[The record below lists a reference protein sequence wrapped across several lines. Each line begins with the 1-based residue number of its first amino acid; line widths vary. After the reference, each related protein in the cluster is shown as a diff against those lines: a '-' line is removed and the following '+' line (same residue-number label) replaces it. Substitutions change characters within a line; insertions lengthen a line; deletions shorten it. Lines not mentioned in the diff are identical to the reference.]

1 VTGVRAFFDALS
13 SRRTSILL
21 MAFIAGVGAVGAW
34 IPQRSNTTTV
44 ALEAWQ
50 AEHPSLAGIAAALGL
65 DAVFSTWWFLA
76 VLSVFVVSLG
86 IATVRMIADA
96 ARRTRSCEA
105 SRTTDIPGVS
115 FENAVDR
122 AHALGYSGR
131 VDADGTAVLWRHRAG
146 VWAPAVMHTGMVIAL
161 AAAAASSALTSRAV
175 LDLSA
180 GEVFEPGD
188 AYLVTERGA
197 FGGAPELGAPLRLD
211 GLETE
216 TWSTGELKTLTATL
230 SVKDEAGQW
239 RAYRSTANDPLTVLG
254 HVVYV
259 QAGEFGD
266 AAYLVVTDQAGVSH
280 PVRMEFLFAGPGEV
294 AYSGVTIDGAP
305 AIDGRWDPDG
315 VRSDRPLALR
325 PAGDDD
331 FDPVTLTEGDMASI
345 DGYSVEFVESGQWAR
360 LIVARP
366 YATRVLFAGFGVIA
380 LGSLMIY
387 LWVPR
392 RLVLVREGDGV
403 RYAWWAPRMVQGYRV
418 EIDEIAG
425 RRRAG

>member
-1 VTGVRAFFDALS
+1 VTGVRAVFDALS
-13 SRRTSILL
+13 SRRTSILV
-21 MAFIAGVGAVGAW
+21 MAFIALVGAVGAW
-34 IPQRSNTTTV
+34 IPQRSNITSL

-50 AEHPSLAGIAAALGL
+50 AEHPALARIATALGL

-76 VLSVFVVSLG
+76 VLGVFVLSLG
-86 IATVRMIADA
+86 IATTRMIADA
-96 ARRTRSCEA
+96 AKRTRTREA
-105 SRTTDIPGVS
+105 SGTTDIPGAS
-115 FENAVDR
+115 FEDAVGR
-122 AHALGYSGR
+122 ARALGYRGR
-131 VDADGTAVLWRHRAG
+131 ADADGTAVLWRHRAG
-146 VWAPAVMHTGMVIAL
+146 VWAPAVMHAGMVIAL

-197 FGGAPELGAPLRLD
+197 FGGVPEIGAPLRLD

-216 TWSTGELKTLTATL
+216 TWPTGELKTLTATL
-230 SVKDEAGQW
+230 SVRDATGHW
-239 RAYRSTANDPLTVLG
+239 RAYRSTANDPLTILG

-266 AAYLVVTDQAGVSH
+266 AAYLVVTDPAGARY
-280 PVRMEFLFAGPGEV
+280 PVRMEFTFAGPGEV
-294 AYSGVTIDGAP
+294 AYSGVAIGGAP

-331 FDPVTLTEGDMASI
+331 FEPVTLAEGDVASV
-345 DGYSVEFVESGQWAR
+345 GGHSVEFVASGQWAR

-366 YATRVLFAGFGVIA
+366 YATRVLFAGFAVIA
-380 LGSLMIY
+380 LGSLMLY

-403 RYAWWAPRMVQGYRV
+403 RYAWWAPRMVQGYRI

-425 RRRAG
+425 RRREG